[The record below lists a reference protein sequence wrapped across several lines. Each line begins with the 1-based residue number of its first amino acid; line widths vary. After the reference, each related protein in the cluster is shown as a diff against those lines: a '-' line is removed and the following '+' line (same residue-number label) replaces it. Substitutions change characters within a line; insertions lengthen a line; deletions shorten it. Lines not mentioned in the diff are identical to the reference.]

1 MKRGIQQTND
11 KLRMDFD
18 YEIGKKTMGK
28 VEKSVREIAC
38 GKSIDQLSNSESYD
52 EDDTIFYTS
61 TPKQPKF
68 FLRQMWKKPP
78 DKPRSGLQQV
88 AV

>member
-1 MKRGIQQTND
+1 
-11 KLRMDFD
+11 MDFD
-18 YEIGKKTMGK
+18 YEMGKKTMRR
-28 VEKSVREIAC
+28 VEKSTREIAY
-38 GKSIDQLSNSESYD
+38 GKPIDQFSNSESYN

>member
-1 MKRGIQQTND
+1 
-11 KLRMDFD
+11 MDID
-18 YEIGKKTMGK
+18 YEMGKKTWRR
-28 VEKSVREIAC
+28 VEKSIREIT
-38 GKSIDQLSNSESYD
+38 IDNFSNSESHD

-68 FLRQMWKKPP
+68 FSREMWKKPP